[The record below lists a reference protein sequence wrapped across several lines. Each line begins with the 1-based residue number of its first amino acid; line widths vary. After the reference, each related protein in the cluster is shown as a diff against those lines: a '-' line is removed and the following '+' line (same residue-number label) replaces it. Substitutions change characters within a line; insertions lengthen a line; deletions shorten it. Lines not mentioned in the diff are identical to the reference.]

1 MELWIRSQD
10 REILKRI
17 NTEIYQ
23 KYDLSDY
30 AKGYVYF
37 LVSGGTKLGEY
48 ETKERALEILDEIQN
63 LLQPKVF
70 IEQPEIDFKAD
81 DMIEKLSQNIILNT
95 TTKMNAE
102 LKNVGQIVYEMPE
115 E

>member
-17 NTEIYQ
+17 NTEIYP

-48 ETKERALEILDEIQN
+48 ETKERALEVLDEIN
-63 LLQPKVF
+63 DILRLKFCSTLGTFKEVF
-70 IEQPEIDFKAD
+70 EGYTEEQLKFA
-81 DMIEKLSQNIILNT
+81 LNQ
-95 TTKMNAE
+95 MS
-102 LKNVGQIVYEMPE
+102 VYEMPKE
-115 E
+115 